1 MAMKKL
7 FGKEKPGPGPITG
20 PVIAESTHIRA
31 INCEGV
37 VIATVLTPRVSDHES
52 TPLTNELLNAA
63 GGYNHRL
70 VIDLTPVTMLASA
83 GIGML
88 VQLHNACAAGGGKL
102 VVAGL
107 DKDIH
112 EMLTMTR
119 MDKLLTLADTPA
131 AARAV
136 FR

>member
-7 FGKEKPGPGPITG
+7 FGKDKPAAAPVTG

-63 GGYNHRL
+63 SGYNHRL

-83 GIGML
+83 G
-88 VQLHNACAAGGGKL
+88 
-102 VVAGL
+102 
-107 DKDIH
+107 
-112 EMLTMTR
+112 R
-119 MDKLLTLADTPA
+119 
-131 AARAV
+131 
-136 FR
+136 